1 MFVPNPS
8 TKREEPQKGTTNNIY
23 RDLEVYFDRGS
34 RVIANFTRPGWRHS
48 FNMEVWVNG
57 VQQEYRKPAD
67 APEDFP
73 RINDS
78 IEFTIPANWDISQP
92 FTVTIYQDWG
102 KDDVIFGEVYQE
114 GDAGSAAGT
123 NSAGGRNYA
132 PLSTRR
138 TVLAAQNPS
147 VGILAG
153 TRDPESPVPGRKY
166 VDDEGWSAT
175 VTLKGAPWEEILT
188 DLDSVNAEGYPYLY
202 YIKEVSETGVTEGT
216 VPTIELDGDHVL
228 GSTGDVDLPITNL
241 VPDEPPKLRVKKLDG
256 QKLDGQGNPLTGAM
270 FTLYYKENATTVE
283 TAVGSFTIRSTD
295 GLYTTGALE
304 KGSYR
309 LVEINAPTG
318 FIKLD
323 GDITFTVNDDYK
335 IVTGNTPEGVSFKK
349 DTYTL
354 EVVNKPEVDDN
365 EIAVMKRW
373 QNLDGTETE
382 ADKESIT
389 VTLRRTKV
397 TPKSKTVHV
406 TVRDPYTGQQK
417 DATMSVNRNSILVR
431 WNDGNIY
438 HDDHNRLLQA
448 MSDTHLAL
456 TCVDEGNGY
465 VEWRIDNLNQ
475 TTSDVIEVQFKY
487 NMEHDGYYGGSR
499 NNDPN
504 RFAYLRNDRF
514 GNLTPTIS
522 EVNSSASLSGEDY
535 GADDNFAETV
545 TRRAAEEWQKK
556 WRIGGTDSS
565 HTGYDYPLTDDSG
578 LRYRYY
584 VVENNAE
591 GYAVTYTN
599 NNGIETGVIT
609 VYNRKTTADLNIVK
623 VDKGTPTVRLKGAE
637 FTLYKLDV
645 TKNGAETASDW
656 TDEHKATTDENGE
669 ASFKNLV
676 PGEYY
681 RIQET
686 GVPKGYIL
694 TGDSNVYI
702 KVTTEGIQR
711 IAFDAEKTPDQ
722 WTVTGDDGMIS
733 LSASTLT
740 VKNESGVALPS
751 TGGPGTTLIYTFGS
765 LLTLAALALLIRRRA
780 EQLQRD

>member
-1 MFVPNPS
+1 M
-8 TKREEPQKGTTNNIY
+8 
-23 RDLEVYFDRGS
+23 
-34 RVIANFTRPGWRHS
+34 
-48 FNMEVWVNG
+48 
-57 VQQEYRKPAD
+57 
-67 APEDFP
+67 
-73 RINDS
+73 
-78 IEFTIPANWDISQP
+78 
-92 FTVTIYQDWG
+92 
-102 KDDVIFGEVYQE
+102 
-114 GDAGSAAGT
+114 
-123 NSAGGRNYA
+123 
-132 PLSTRR
+132 
-138 TVLAAQNPS
+138 
-147 VGILAG
+147 
-153 TRDPESPVPGRKY
+153 
-166 VDDEGWSAT
+166 
-175 VTLKGAPWEEILT
+175 
-188 DLDSVNAEGYPYLY
+188 NAEGYPYLY
-202 YIKEVSETGVTEGT
+202 YIRAVSETGVTEGT

-228 GSTGDVDLPITNL
+228 GSTGDKDLTITNT
-241 VPDEPPKLRVKKLDG
+241 VPDEPPKLRVM
-256 QKLDGQGNPLTGAM
+256 KLDGQGKPLTGAT
-270 FTLYYKENATTVE
+270 FNLFRKASGE
-283 TAVGSFTIRSTD
+283 TEWTPEGTFTITATD
-295 GLYTTGALE
+295 GIYTTGALE

-309 LVEINAPTG
+309 LVEAQAPTN
-318 FIKLD
+318 FIKLNE
-323 GDITFTVNDDYK
+323 DITFTVDEGYK
-335 IVTGNTPEGVSFKK
+335 IVKGQTPEGVRFKE

-382 ADKESIT
+382 ADKESISI
-389 VTLRRTKV
+389 TLRRTKV

-417 DATMSVNRNSILVR
+417 DATMSVNRDSILVR
-431 WNDGNIY
+431 WYDGDIY
-438 HDDHNRLLQA
+438 RDAPSRLLQA
-448 MSDTHLAL
+448 ASDTHLAL
-456 TCVDEGNGY
+456 TCVHKGNGY

-487 NMEHDGYYGGSR
+487 NMEHDSYYGGSKD
-499 NNDPN
+499 NNTDLFN
-504 RFAYLRNDRF
+504 YLKDNCF
-514 GNLTPTIS
+514 GNLTPSIS
-522 EVNSSASLSGEDY
+522 EVNDSASLSGEDY

-545 TRRAAEEWQKK
+545 TL
-556 WRIGGTDSS
+556 

-591 GYAVTYTN
+591 GYAVTYSN

-623 VDKGTPTVRLKGAE
+623 VDKGTPTVRLKGAGFE
-637 FTLYKLDV
+637 LFKLDV

-722 WTVTGDDGMIS
+722 WSVTGDDGMIS
-733 LSASTLT
+733 LTASTLT